1 MTSKRYQEAIDKAR
15 SRRGAVRE
23 LAGQVKK
30 FGMPEMEKHIDPE
43 LMPEVRARL
52 DLPVEQPLP
61 RRVTDTLGRLL
72 AVAPRRVGLNPEKE
86 LADIM
91 RGNGQLELGGAI
103 GEEDGNQVVLRKMM
117 TRYGGK

>member
-1 MTSKRYQEAIDKAR
+1 MNKKK
-15 SRRGAVRE
+15 SRDAAVRE
-23 LAGQVKK
+23 YASQMRRLPKGEV
-30 FGMPEMEKHIDPE
+30 EKHIDPE

-52 DLPVEQPLP
+52 GLSEEAPLP
-61 RRVTDTLGRLL
+61 RRMNDTLGRLL
-72 AVAPRRVGLNPEKE
+72 AVSPRRVGLNPEKE

-103 GEEDGNQVVLRKMM
+103 GEEGGNQATLRKMM